1 MASQK
6 SKNIFIYFLVFWYV
20 SLIVRF
26 IFPCMVDATKFD
38 NVQTD
43 LSSEGLAKGW
53 EAVLHS
59 YHEVCIV
66 SYGLLLP

>member
-1 MASQK
+1 
-6 SKNIFIYFLVFWYV
+6 
-20 SLIVRF
+20 
-26 IFPCMVDATKFD
+26 MVDATKFE

-43 LSSEGLAKGW
+43 LSSEGLAEGW